1 MFNAITLCVS
11 FTLWCAGYNA
21 CLFAY
26 GQTGSGKSY
35 TMMGSGQE
43 PGVIPRLCAALFQ
56 RAGQLAQA
64 SPDAPELSVE
74 VHCKMGLA
82 FLIRTR
88 FNLYSKKGKRHTRTQ
103 PGCD

>member
-1 MFNAITLCVS
+1 MNPYHFLKNIINAVPY
-11 FTLWCAGYNA
+11 CAGYNA

-74 VHCKMGLA
+74 V
-82 FLIRTR
+82 
-88 FNLYSKKGKRHTRTQ
+88 
-103 PGCD
+103 